1 MRLYKCFKNRIG
13 ETAITISGHLLTNLT
28 KSFLT
33 DYLVCN
39 LYTLCLCHLAE
50 SCCEE
55 HIVYDGLEARA
66 SCLQV
71 AAAFEGEVID
81 REKLGSCDDRHLMLG
96 EYVMTFELAATL
108 LLAALV
114 GAIVLAKEEGQ

>member
-55 HIVYDGLEARA
+55 HIVYDGLEALLCKLFVILLLNVGYERT
-66 SCLQV
+66 
-71 AAAFEGEVID
+71 EGFLI
-81 REKLGSCDDRHLMLG
+81 KLGSTDICL
-96 EYVMTFELAATL
+96 YVFNQLI
-108 LLAALV
+108 
-114 GAIVLAKEEGQ
+114 GK